1 MTAPALTGVE
11 FRVLCLIAEGLSDSD
26 IRHALGLSA
35 AALRHCCHLLYVRT
49 GCRNWQQLTRYAVAH
64 RYVSGD
70 WDGRH
75 DQPRTGTLS
84 RLAGADSARGRP
96 TTTIVLLDTRPL
108 MRAGLRSV
116 LALPP
121 VRVVGEAPDEETG
134 LALCR
139 VLVPHVVVVGIL
151 HTDLVTA
158 VARIKEACPDTTII
172 VIAERVYRVPWGR
185 VPTANADVYLTETAD
200 ASDLVNLVLR
210 GCR

>member
-1 MTAPALTGVE
+1 VTEPALTGVE
-11 FRVLCLIAEGLSDSD
+11 FRVLCLIAEGLSDGD

-70 WDGRH
+70 WDGQH
-75 DQPRTGTLS
+75 DQPGTGTVS
-84 RLAGADSARGRP
+84 RLAGADLAWGGP
-96 TTTIVLLDTRPL
+96 ATTIVLLDKRPL

-116 LALPP
+116 LAQPP

-139 VLVPHVVVVGIL
+139 ALVPHFVVVGIL
-151 HTDLVTA
+151 RADLMMT
-158 VARIKEACPDTTII
+158 VARIKKTCPDTTAI
-172 VIAERVYRVPWGR
+172 VITERVYRVLWGR
-185 VPTANADVYLTETAD
+185 SATAD
-200 ASDLVNLVLR
+200 AYLSETAEAGDLVDLVLR
-210 GCR
+210 GGQ